1 MAGRWRATFKYKY
14 IFLPSI
20 FSIAI
25 RTSRNG
31 PWFHILLHNR
41 LSHIDRGWASF
52 FIKSKVARDLDKIET
67 RKSLGL
73 LGRLKIH
80 RCTRRFTSGFVM
92 REGALR
98 FFPCCFSARTELLND
113 LYTFNR
119 DKNSNQKIPTVSG
132 CHLQAVF

>member
-1 MAGRWRATFKYKY
+1 M
-14 IFLPSI
+14 SQ
-20 FSIAI
+20 
-25 RTSRNG
+25 
-31 PWFHILLHNR
+31 
-41 LSHIDRGWASF
+41 
-52 FIKSKVARDLDKIET
+52 VARDLDKIET

-80 RCTRRFTSGFVM
+80 RYTRRFTSGFVM

-98 FFPCCFSARTELLND
+98 LFPCCFSARTELLND

-132 CHLQAVF
+132 CHLQSSEIKEF